1 MECFKDEL
9 SAIFQHSFEVK
20 VSHTNRQ
27 DQWYKRR
34 LQSWKTTTKNQGPLI
49 LSPTASKSE
58 WAPKVLN
65 CTSRF
70 AKHIRSSATA
80 ELAQHHDLSLPTKLF
95 PDTVFQGQSLMAEV
109 REGHTSQPLAP
120 LAPCM
125 QRIDF
130 WLADKNKGEQ
140 SRATKA
146 LLQLGM
152 LSPLLKIASKRP
164 SKMKEAAFIRHRLL
178 RFEDWHDDGWLA
190 IADDVAQVAVF
201 IVAMAAFPEALA
213 KNKAYVDWI
222 PFGGFNS
229 HETPVERFM
238 ALHSHRTDDSSAM
251 NQLLDQCL
259 ATMAHVTALSTA
271 SGLDAIDWDTKLNE
285 AVLLFIGFESWNRER
300 YGQGYLGSSLNKPRH
315 ASWLTQS
322 VNDGDDIT
330 ASSDDSVER
339 RPIKPRDPLHLR
351 PEKANPVDNVSTG
364 ASDSDNDEL
373 HVMETTEAEYG
384 KRRSTKY
391 QTRQDKRR
399 IP

>member
-9 SAIFQHSFEVK
+9 SAVFQHSFEVR

-70 AKHIRSSATA
+70 AKHIRSSAA
-80 ELAQHHDLSLPTKLF
+80 DELAQPRDQSLPTKLF

-109 REGHTSQPLAP
+109 REGHTSLPLTPLAP
-120 LAPCM
+120 SM

-130 WLADKNKGEQ
+130 WLADKNNGERA
-140 SRATKA
+140 RATKA

-152 LSPLLKIASKRP
+152 LSPLLKITAKRS

-178 RFEDWHDDGWLA
+178 RCEDWHDDGWLA

-201 IVAMAAFPEALA
+201 IVAMAAYPEALA

-222 PFGGFNS
+222 PLGKFISN
-229 HETPVERFM
+229 ETPVERFM
-238 ALHSHRTDDSSAM
+238 ALHSHRADDGSGM
-251 NQLLDQCL
+251 NQLLDQCVT
-259 ATMAHVTALSTA
+259 TMVHVTALGTA
-271 SGLDAIDWDTKLNE
+271 SGLDAIDWETKLNE

-300 YGQGYLGSSLNKPRH
+300 HGQGYLGSNLNKPRH
-315 ASWLTQS
+315 ASWLTQG
-322 VNDGDDIT
+322 VDDGDDIV
-330 ASSDDSVER
+330 ASSDDNVVR
-339 RPIKPRDPLHLR
+339 GPVKPRDPLHLR
-351 PEKANPVDNVSTG
+351 PEKAKPLDDESAG
-364 ASDSDNDEL
+364 ASDSDKDEL
-373 HVMETTEAEYG
+373 SIMETKEADYG
-384 KRRSTKY
+384 KKRSTKY
-391 QTRQDKRR
+391 QTRQNKRR
-399 IP
+399 MP